1 MDVAINYTN
10 GGRARGLALL
20 IWMCHNMRFHL
31 LAASFTV
38 ALVIPVTAFCQ
49 LFSENFD
56 VNPTANWTV
65 NGGPSDEEANFFF
78 DYNTIGIPSA
88 PNSTGGTTR
97 GLKLQANETSAI
109 FGGFSV

>member
-1 MDVAINYTN
+1 MRITMNLRMAAV
-10 GGRARGLALL
+10 RAVSLVNLEVSQ
-20 IWMCHNMRFHL
+20 MKCHLF
-31 LAASFTV
+31 AASFIV
-38 ALVIPVTAFCQ
+38 ALVFPATAFCQ
-49 LFSENFD
+49 LYSENFD
-56 VNPTANWTV
+56 VDPTANWTV